1 MTGVRER
8 HKSGLQLSRDLLMKW
23 STFATLIFSFLS
35 LFSVE
40 AKSFGQEEIIQ
51 KYFDILKNESTD
63 FEPTGAVCERVAVRE
78 LVNDYPAD
86 KFFIKNGIQYDER
99 NMTIGELDV
108 VIFDKATG
116 LVEAVAE
123 VKCWRSFE
131 GARKKAKEQRMRF
144 QTYLNKNIVIYDDEG
159 KKYPKNQF
167 ALVRRY
173 FSISQQGGVGQGFD
187 FELTLDFK
195 EMMELRK
202 RLLDCRAFKNCL

>member
-1 MTGVRER
+1 
-8 HKSGLQLSRDLLMKW
+8 MKW
-23 STFATLIFSFLS
+23 SLCLFFAVCVLQNLNSFG
-35 LFSVE
+35 
-40 AKSFGQEEIIQ
+40 KSFGQEEVIQ

-173 FSISQQGGVGQGFD
+173 FAISQFGGVGQGFD
-187 FELTLDFK
+187 VELSLDFK

>member
-1 MTGVRER
+1 
-8 HKSGLQLSRDLLMKW
+8 MKW
-23 STFATLIFSFLS
+23 SLYLTLGLCLLQS
-35 LFSVE
+35 LNSYG
-40 AKSFGQEEIIQ
+40 KTFGQEEIIQ
-51 KYFDILKNESTD
+51 KYFDILKSESTD

-78 LVNDYPAD
+78 LVAEYPAD
-86 KFFIKNGIQYDER
+86 KYFIKNGIQYDER

-108 VIFDKATG
+108 VVFDKATG
-116 LVEAVAE
+116 MVEAVAE
-123 VKCWRSFE
+123 VKCWKSFE

-159 KKYPKNQF
+159 KKYQKNQF

-173 FSISQQGGVGQGFD
+173 FAISQFGGVGQGFD
-187 FELTLDFK
+187 VELPLDFK

>member
-1 MTGVRER
+1 
-8 HKSGLQLSRDLLMKW
+8 MKW
-23 STFATLIFSFLS
+23 SLCLVFTVCVFQSLNSFG
-35 LFSVE
+35 
-40 AKSFGQEEIIQ
+40 KNFGQEEVIQ

-78 LVNDYPAD
+78 LVAEYPAD
-86 KFFIKNGIQYDER
+86 KYFIKNGIQYDER

-108 VIFDKATG
+108 VVFDKATG
-116 LVEAVAE
+116 MVEAVAE
-123 VKCWRSFE
+123 VKCWKSFE

-144 QTYLNKNIVIYDDEG
+144 QTYLNKNIVIYDNEG

-173 FSISQQGGVGQGFD
+173 FAISQFGGVGQGFD
-187 FELTLDFK
+187 VELPLDFK

>member
-1 MTGVRER
+1 
-8 HKSGLQLSRDLLMKW
+8 MKW
-23 STFATLIFSFLS
+23 SLYLTLGLCLLQS
-35 LFSVE
+35 LNSYG
-40 AKSFGQEEIIQ
+40 KTFGQEEIIQ
-51 KYFDILKNESTD
+51 KYFDILKSESTD

-78 LVNDYPAD
+78 LVSEYPTD
-86 KFFIKNGIQYDER
+86 KYFIKNGIQYDER

-108 VIFDKATG
+108 VVFDKATG
-116 LVEAVAE
+116 MVEAVAE
-123 VKCWRSFE
+123 VKCWKSFE

-159 KKYPKNQF
+159 KKYQKNQF

-173 FSISQQGGVGQGFD
+173 FSISQFGGVGQGFD
-187 FELTLDFK
+187 VELSLDFK

>member
-1 MTGVRER
+1 
-8 HKSGLQLSRDLLMKW
+8 MKW
-23 STFATLIFSFLS
+23 SLCLVFTVCVFQSLNSFG
-35 LFSVE
+35 
-40 AKSFGQEEIIQ
+40 KSFGQEEVIQ

-78 LVNDYPAD
+78 LVAEYPAD
-86 KFFIKNGIQYDER
+86 KYFIKNGIQYDER

-108 VIFDKATG
+108 VVFDKATG
-116 LVEAVAE
+116 MVEAVAE
-123 VKCWRSFE
+123 VKCWKSFE

-173 FSISQQGGVGQGFD
+173 FAISQFGGVGQGFD
-187 FELTLDFK
+187 VELPLDFK

>member
-1 MTGVRER
+1 
-8 HKSGLQLSRDLLMKW
+8 MKW
-23 STFATLIFSFLS
+23 SLYLTLS
-35 LFSVE
+35 LCLFQSFNSYG
-40 AKSFGQEEIIQ
+40 KTFGQEEIIQ
-51 KYFDILKNESTD
+51 KYFDLLKIESTD

-78 LVNDYPAD
+78 LVQEYPAD
-86 KFFIKNGIQYDER
+86 KYFIKNGIQYDER

-108 VIFDKATG
+108 VVFDKATG
-116 LVEAVAE
+116 MVEAVAE
-123 VKCWRSFE
+123 VKCWKSFE

-159 KKYPKNQF
+159 KKYQKNQF

-173 FSISQQGGVGQGFD
+173 FSISQFGGVGQGFD
-187 FELTLDFK
+187 VELSLDFK

>member
-1 MTGVRER
+1 
-8 HKSGLQLSRDLLMKW
+8 MKW
-23 STFATLIFSFLS
+23 SLCLVFTVCVFQSLNSFG
-35 LFSVE
+35 
-40 AKSFGQEEIIQ
+40 KNFGQEEVIQ

-78 LVNDYPAD
+78 LVAEYPAD
-86 KFFIKNGIQYDER
+86 KYFIKNGIQYDER

-108 VIFDKATG
+108 VVFDKATG
-116 LVEAVAE
+116 MVEAVAE
-123 VKCWRSFE
+123 VKCWKSFE

-144 QTYLNKNIVIYDDEG
+144 QTYLNKNIVIYDNEG
-159 KKYPKNQF
+159 KKYLKNQF

-173 FSISQQGGVGQGFD
+173 FAISQFGGVGQGFD
-187 FELTLDFK
+187 VELPLDFK

>member
-1 MTGVRER
+1 
-8 HKSGLQLSRDLLMKW
+8 MKW
-23 STFATLIFSFLS
+23 SLYLTLS
-35 LFSVE
+35 LCLFQSFNSYG
-40 AKSFGQEEIIQ
+40 KTFGQEEIIQ
-51 KYFDILKNESTD
+51 KYFDLLKIESTD

-78 LVNDYPAD
+78 LVQEYPAD
-86 KFFIKNGIQYDER
+86 KYFIKNGIQYDER

-108 VIFDKATG
+108 VVFDRATG
-116 LVEAVAE
+116 MVEAVAE
-123 VKCWRSFE
+123 VKCWKSFE

-159 KKYPKNQF
+159 KKYQKNQF

-173 FSISQQGGVGQGFD
+173 FSISQFGGVGQGFD
-187 FELTLDFK
+187 VELSLDFK

>member
-1 MTGVRER
+1 MK
-8 HKSGLQLSRDLLMKW
+8 KSLILTLM
-23 STFATLIFSFLS
+23 INVFLS
-35 LFSVE
+35 VNVFG
-40 AKSFGQEEIIQ
+40 KTFGQEEVIQ
-51 KYFDILKNESTD
+51 KYFDLLKHDSTD
-63 FEPTGAVCERVAVRE
+63 FEPTGAVCERVAVRD
-78 LVNDYPAD
+78 LVKDYPAD
-86 KFFIKNGIQYDER
+86 KYIIKNGLQYDER
-99 NMTIGELDV
+99 NTTIGELDV

-123 VKCWRSFE
+123 VKCWKSFE

-173 FSISQQGGVGQGFD
+173 FAISQFGGVGQGFD
-187 FELTLDFK
+187 VELSLDFK

-202 RLLDCRAFKNCL
+202 RLLDCRAFKDCL

>member
-1 MTGVRER
+1 
-8 HKSGLQLSRDLLMKW
+8 MKW
-23 STFATLIFSFLS
+23 SLCLVFAVCVLQNLNSFG
-35 LFSVE
+35 
-40 AKSFGQEEIIQ
+40 KSFGQEEVIQ

-78 LVNDYPAD
+78 LVAEYPAD
-86 KFFIKNGIQYDER
+86 KYFIKNGIQYDER

-108 VIFDKATG
+108 VVFDKATG
-116 LVEAVAE
+116 MVEAVAE
-123 VKCWRSFE
+123 VKCWKSFE

-173 FSISQQGGVGQGFD
+173 FAISQFGGVGQGFD
-187 FELTLDFK
+187 VELPLDFK

>member
-1 MTGVRER
+1 
-8 HKSGLQLSRDLLMKW
+8 MKW
-23 STFATLIFSFLS
+23 SLYLTLS
-35 LFSVE
+35 LCLFQSFNSYG
-40 AKSFGQEEIIQ
+40 KTFGQEEIIQ
-51 KYFDILKNESTD
+51 KYFDLLKIESTD

-78 LVNDYPAD
+78 LVQEYPTD
-86 KFFIKNGIQYDER
+86 KYFIKNGIQYDER

-108 VIFDKATG
+108 VVFDKATG
-116 LVEAVAE
+116 MVEAVAE
-123 VKCWRSFE
+123 VKCWKSFE

-159 KKYPKNQF
+159 KKYQKNQF

-173 FSISQQGGVGQGFD
+173 FSISQFGGVGQGFD
-187 FELTLDFK
+187 VELSLDFK